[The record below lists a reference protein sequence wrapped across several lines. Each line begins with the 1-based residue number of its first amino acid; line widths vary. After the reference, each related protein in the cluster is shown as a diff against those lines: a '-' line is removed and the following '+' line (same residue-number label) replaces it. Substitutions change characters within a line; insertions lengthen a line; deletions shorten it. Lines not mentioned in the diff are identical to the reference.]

1 MKMAAEIN
9 DDFEDAVDWEKGI
22 ECRDRKIVE
31 MKEQIKQLHETV
43 YDSEIKIKQQEKDLY
58 VLTDKYYTL
67 LKERYASRERKFRWL
82 LKKEEVERVKKRKQN
97 MKDQRRKRWLKK

>member
-1 MKMAAEIN
+1 M
-9 DDFEDAVDWEKGI
+9 
-22 ECRDRKIVE
+22 E

-58 VLTDKYYTL
+58 VLTDKYNL